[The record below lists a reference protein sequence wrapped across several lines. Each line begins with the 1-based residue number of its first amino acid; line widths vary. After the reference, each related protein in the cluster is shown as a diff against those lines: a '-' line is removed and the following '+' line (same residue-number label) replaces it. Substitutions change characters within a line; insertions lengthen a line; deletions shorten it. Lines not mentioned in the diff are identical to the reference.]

1 VTFRDDHEAALARA
15 YALER
20 QLEEARE
27 KADEAAAEAREA
39 HAEKARLEDELA
51 DLRDVQQERT
61 TERTALGEAP
71 PAPPPEREVTAPAA
85 GSYLQPPTETLPEV
99 TEPAPPDPF
108 AAGQLGLVIAL
119 LLAVLLLAVYAGG
132 SP

>member
-1 VTFRDDHEAALARA
+1 VTYRDDHEAALARA
-15 YALER
+15 EALQR
-20 QLEEARE
+20 QLDEARE

-61 TERTALGEAP
+61 AERAGPVEAP
-71 PAPPPEREVTAPAA
+71 GPALTAPPA
-85 GSYLQPPTETLPEV
+85 GSYLQPPTETLPETV
-99 TEPAPPDPF
+99 EPAPPEPF

-119 LLAVLLLAVYAGG
+119 LLAVLLLAMYAA
-132 SP
+132 P